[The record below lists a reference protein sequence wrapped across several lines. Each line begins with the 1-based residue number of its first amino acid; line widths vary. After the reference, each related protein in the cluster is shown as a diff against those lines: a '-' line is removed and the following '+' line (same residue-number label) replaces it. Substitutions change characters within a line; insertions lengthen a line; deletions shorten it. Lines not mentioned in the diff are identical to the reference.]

1 MFFFLGELEEE
12 LSCEA
17 ALDEF
22 KIDEKKLPS
31 VEETEQVDLGRFL
44 LLLTFFLVGRPRS
57 PFLTCLTWFSF
68 QLTVF
73 FRVQLQ
79 EVAC

>member
-57 PFLTCLTWFSF
+57 PFLTCLT
-68 QLTVF
+68 
-73 FRVQLQ
+73 
-79 EVAC
+79 

>member
-1 MFFFLGELEEE
+1 MFPFLGEVEEE

-17 ALDEF
+17 ALDQF

-31 VEETEQVDLGRFL
+31 VEETEQVELGRFL

-57 PFLTCLTWFSF
+57 PFLF
-68 QLTVF
+68 
-73 FRVQLQ
+73 
-79 EVAC
+79 